1 MSQMDM
7 NFASFHSLTLLL
19 MEHILTNDILC
30 IKHMIHTSYMY
41 MCVYI
46 YIYINALNHMD
57 QEESKIGLILNLLEQ
72 LNESDIDMSTGDNI
86 QLPWISIQ

>member
-1 MSQMDM
+1 
-7 NFASFHSLTLLL
+7 

-41 MCVYI
+41 MCVCV
-46 YIYINALNHMD
+46 YINALNHMD

-86 QLPWISIQ
+86 QLP